1 MDSVVAMLE
10 GLRVDALGVNC
21 GLGPEQMK
29 PIVKRLTEVSS
40 PPDHRQPKRRSAAA
54 AENGVTV
61 FDIDADGFADLMGE
75 IADLGVHG
83 LGGCCG
89 TTPAHISRMIEICR
103 KKPFTAPTPKHRTV
117 VSSFSQTVEI
127 GPKPVI
133 IGERINPTGKS
144 KFKARCARTTSST
157 SSARAWRRKT
167 VAHISLTST

>member
-1 MDSVVAMLE
+1 
-10 GLRVDALGVNC
+10 
-21 GLGPEQMK
+21 MK

-40 PPDHRQPKRRSAAA
+40 LPIIVNPNAGLPRS
-54 AENGVTV
+54 ENGVTV

-127 GPKPVI
+127 GPKP
-133 IGERINPTGKS
+133 GHHR
-144 KFKARCARTTSST
+144 
-157 SSARAWRRKT
+157 
-167 VAHISLTST
+167 